1 MRCAEVWS
9 TGRIS
14 ERVTGATA
22 GALLTEECSRGCQ
35 PGEGTWSWGWKP
47 SQLFFF
53 FFFFLHSFNG
63 NRRVCCVEL
72 DIVFRELYFGVSI
85 VKSGRILGANK
96 IMVRASV
103 GGGGPDGVG

>member
-1 MRCAEVWS
+1 MHSLLRNAAEAASLEKAHGHGVGNLHS
-9 TGRIS
+9 
-14 ERVTGATA
+14 
-22 GALLTEECSRGCQ
+22 C
-35 PGEGTWSWGWKP
+35 
-47 SQLFFF
+47 FF

>member
-1 MRCAEVWS
+1 MHSLLRNAAEAASLEKAHGHGVGNLHS
-9 TGRIS
+9 
-14 ERVTGATA
+14 
-22 GALLTEECSRGCQ
+22 C
-35 PGEGTWSWGWKP
+35 
-47 SQLFFF
+47 F

>member
-1 MRCAEVWS
+1 MQKYGVQGVLVSVSLERRPVHSLLRNAAEAASLEKAHGHGVGNLHS
-9 TGRIS
+9 
-14 ERVTGATA
+14 
-22 GALLTEECSRGCQ
+22 C
-35 PGEGTWSWGWKP
+35 
-47 SQLFFF
+47 

-63 NRRVCCVEL
+63 NRRVCCVEEL

>member
-1 MRCAEVWS
+1 MHSLLRNAAEAASLEKAHGHGVGNLHS
-9 TGRIS
+9 
-14 ERVTGATA
+14 
-22 GALLTEECSRGCQ
+22 C
-35 PGEGTWSWGWKP
+35 
-47 SQLFFF
+47 

-63 NRRVCCVEL
+63 NRRVCCVEEL
-72 DIVFRELYFGVSI
+72 DIVFRELYFGVPN